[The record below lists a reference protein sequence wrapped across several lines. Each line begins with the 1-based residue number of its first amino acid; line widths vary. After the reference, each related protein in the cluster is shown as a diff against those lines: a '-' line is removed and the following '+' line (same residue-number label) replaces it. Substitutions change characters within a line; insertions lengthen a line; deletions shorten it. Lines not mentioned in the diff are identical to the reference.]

1 MSDIVQV
8 SDLEQS
14 LPPEVASPK
23 GRTATLQ
30 SALFWDS
37 ISYFA
42 SKVVPGAMG
51 LASVPVFIRMIGLD
65 EYGRFA
71 VVVPFLM
78 AVAAASSGWLAQ
90 GVLRFHPAATDS
102 RERQTVFDRAV
113 RRGTIASVLLTSVL
127 LAGAFSSQHVSL
139 FTGLTSLAFCLSLL
153 VYTVILARLQ
163 AQLRPGVVFR
173 REIVRSVGG
182 FAFPIVMVAV
192 TRRKSFDLLVLGQA
206 LAYTIGF
213 LPIIRDGTSA
223 QTAAGAF
230 DKSMSDSITTRS
242 MIRQLW
248 RFGWAVGLWLLL
260 SQLLPVMDRW
270 VIQRFASFSSAGVY
284 ASLYEIAIRSFS
296 FLVFP
301 ITQAAHPRIMRS
313 WNDGKVA
320 SAYKIVRH
328 SILSQLIVFIAVFA
342 GASVFGS
349 RIVKLILGVDDPIA
363 TRMLPVLLV
372 GGFLWQL
379 ALLLHKPLEIAQ
391 RTGAMLAA
399 MAAVVVLNVASCF
412 LFIPRFGYQA
422 ASYVLVFSACCYIAF
437 TLCLTGFSAFRRTVP
452 AGRLRIP

>member
-1 MSDIVQV
+1 MSNIVQV

-14 LPPEVASPK
+14 RPPEVTSTT
-23 GRTATLQ
+23 GRTKTLQ

-37 ISYFA
+37 ISYFT

-51 LASVPVFIRMIGLD
+51 LASVPVFIRLIGLD

-90 GVLRFHPAATDS
+90 GVLRFHPAATAP
-102 RERQTVFDRAV
+102 RERQVVFNLAV
-113 RRGTIASVLLTSVL
+113 RQGTIASVLLTSVL
-127 LAGAFSSQHVSL
+127 LAIAFASRHVPL
-139 FTGLTSLAFCLSLL
+139 FTALTSLAFCLALL
-153 VYTVILARLQ
+153 VYTVTLARLQ
-163 AQLRPGVVFR
+163 AQLRPGAVFR

-182 FAFPIVMVAV
+182 FALPILMVAL
-192 TRRKSFDLLVLGQA
+192 THRKSFELLVLGQA

-213 LPIIRDGTSA
+213 LPVVREETVT
-223 QTAAGAF
+223 QTAAVAF
-230 DKSMSDSITTRS
+230 EESMSKSMTRS
-242 MIRQLW
+242 TIRNLW

-260 SQLLPVMDRW
+260 SQLLPVVDRW
-270 VIQRFASFSSAGVY
+270 VIQKYAGYSSAGVY

-313 WNDGKVA
+313 WNEGQVA
-320 SAYKIVRH
+320 SAHKIVRH
-328 SILSQLIVFIAVFA
+328 SIVSQLIVFMAVFA
-342 GASVFGS
+342 GVSVFGP
-349 RIVKLILGVDDPIA
+349 RIAKLILGINDPIA
-363 TRMLPVLLV
+363 ARMLPVLLV

-422 ASYVLVFSACCYIAF
+422 ASYVLVLSACCYIAF
-437 TLCLTGFSAFRRTVP
+437 TLYLTGFSAFRRVVP
-452 AGRLRIP
+452 AGGLRTP